1 MSLTNYRTATIDST
15 NYNKIKSTKNIYDK
29 SRIYR
34 GSVHTGE
41 NKTNFGSIPRKD
53 EIFLIKKNKYEDRF
67 NSGNSN
73 IYYTDTET
81 FPGAGTYNISNNFI
95 LNKYNSISLS
105 SNSIRFNSNFDNQVP
120 GVGNYNLSTLNNN
133 SHNYRYKSLF
143 KESSSKNLI
152 RNDSN
157 SKNNS
162 DKNKE
167 NNVDFYNSVDLHDI
181 SLKKKKLNFNS
192 YSGRDNYSGSNSFFD
207 NRNINPGPGSYF
219 KNNINDDIS
228 KSVKNIYN
236 SKTFKKDSYS
246 ILQSEAKKIIKEMN
260 KNNDNEKEEEM
271 NFKLLNGK
279 NYPNQKVYSVKE
291 ITDSYI
297 DNNSPK
303 PLYYQKKKDISK
315 NKLYTESDIPYVSF
329 KINEERE
336 LKYIKDFLGNE
347 NGKPDVFYLNSPRWK
362 FYEKKYQFKVP
373 GPAYYFSEN
382 NY

>member
-105 SNSIRFNSNFDNQVP
+105 SNSIRFNNNFDNQVP

-192 YSGRDNYSGSNSFFD
+192 YSGRENYSGSNSFFD
-207 NRNINPGPGSYF
+207 NKNINPGPGSYF
-219 KNNINDDIS
+219 KKNIDNDTS

-236 SKTFKKDSYS
+236 PKIFKKDNYS

-260 KNNDNEKEEEM
+260 KNNDNEKEEEI

-303 PLYYQKKKDISK
+303 PLYYQKKKDTPK

-382 NY
+382 NF

>member
-157 SKNNS
+157 SKKNS

-167 NNVDFYNSVDLHDI
+167 NNVDFYKSVDLHDI

-207 NRNINPGPGSYF
+207 NKNINPGPGSYF
-219 KNNINDDIS
+219 TKNIDNDTS

-236 SKTFKKDSYS
+236 PKTFKKDSYS

-260 KNNDNEKEEEM
+260 KNNDNEKEAEM